1 MSAAP
6 TTDQAQGVAEPE
18 ALAEEFA
25 EPAPSVWSGVRARWQ
40 GRARSSVTLRYVVLP
55 LLTVATVLSVG
66 YLARTRL
73 VLGPKLAEVMA
84 READQRGVDLYVGG
98 MKPVGLTG
106 IRFEQVRARVHRGHA
121 SVDARIDS
129 VDVYPDVLA
138 SLRRGKLV
146 PARIALD
153 GGHVVLSRGAEAA
166 RNDVTKGGDKG
177 SAGGASVG
185 GIEKLEFVGRDLS
198 VELRAGRAFAST
210 RPLTM
215 RRVEVRVE
223 PARGLEPRSMSAYG
237 ELPDGTPFALSSS
250 DHASGGTEF
259 VLEPSGK
266 ARFDKWFKD
275 QLPFAMQAERVTL
288 CARCG
293 RDAIA
298 LDGVEVVLPTF
309 GPGLGVE
316 TPRALV
322 EWDGAQASLELT
334 DVAIA
339 EQEADGAQVRMEHA
353 GVSFDTGSGT
363 YHGEV
368 EVRERAG
375 EGSLVVDLMWDAPA
389 RQLSG
394 EMTAK
399 GFKAGPLFALLQ
411 VDPLLHEGL
420 IDGSIRATA
429 DLSADVLDLTV
440 DARAEGAAATLPFIT
455 DERVEVESMAVAAE
469 AVIDLTARAVSVT
482 GGMFQLAEVA
492 PLMFDGR
499 VVDAL
504 GAYDFDAH
512 VWSKSVEAEDLRRAL
527 PAQIARPLAG
537 ALLEGAF
544 GFDVRVGGHTA
555 YPDALRLDID
565 FDEHDVTVVRDAPMA
580 NVRALAAT
588 GAPWVGEGSEL
599 LQPSQGDWVELSS
612 LPSHVPNTL
621 LAAEDAAF
629 KRHHGFDFG
638 GLRRA
643 MVHNMKVRRMERG
656 GSTITQQLIKNLF
669 LTRNKTAL
677 RKLQE
682 AYLTWR
688 IESELSKERILELY
702 VNIAHWG
709 KEMRGLGPAA
719 RHYFKSEPGELTA
732 EQTALLATILPNPV
746 RYGGHIERGFIASSR
761 VTKFE
766 HVMANLRYLGIIS
779 RDTYKANMRA
789 AWRGEIGGLKLTV
802 CADDEDAPDGA
813 DACVAV
819 AAGEL

>member
-6 TTDQAQGVAEPE
+6 TTDPAQAVPEPE
-18 ALAEEFA
+18 APAEELA
-25 EPAPSVWSGVRARWQ
+25 APAPSAWSGVRARWR
-40 GRARSSVTLRYVVLP
+40 GRARSSGTLRFVVLP
-55 LLTVATVLSVG
+55 LLAVATALSMG

-84 READQRGVDLYVGG
+84 READRRGVDLYVGE

-106 IRFEQVRARVHRGHA
+106 VRFERVRARAHSGHA
-121 SVDARIDS
+121 GMDARIDA
-129 VDVYPDVLA
+129 VDVYPDLLA
-138 SLRRGKLV
+138 SLRSGRPV
-146 PARIALD
+146 PARIALE
-153 GGHVVLSRGAEAA
+153 GGHVVLSRGAESTA
-166 RNDVTKGGDKG
+166 RKASGGAKGGGG
-177 SAGGASVG
+177 SGTVG
-185 GIEKLEFVGRDLS
+185 GIEQLEFVGRDLS

-210 RPLTM
+210 RPLKM
-215 RRVEVRVE
+215 RRVEVRIE
-223 PARGLEPRSMSAYG
+223 PSRGLEPRSMSAYG

-288 CARCG
+288 CAGCG

-353 GVSFDTGSGT
+353 GVSFDTSSGT

-368 EVRERAG
+368 EVRERSG
-375 EGSLVVDLMWDAPA
+375 EGSLVVDLTWDSPA

-411 VDPLLHEGL
+411 VDPLLHAGL
-420 IDGSIRATA
+420 IDGSVRATA

-455 DERVEVESMAVAAE
+455 DERVEVESMAVSAE
-469 AVIDLTARAVSVT
+469 AVVDLTARAVSVT

-499 VVDAL
+499 VVDAR

-512 VWSKSVEAEDLRRAL
+512 VWSKAVDAEALRRAL

-537 ALLEGAF
+537 AELAGAF

-612 LPSHVPNTL
+612 LPVHVPNTL

-629 KRHHGFDFG
+629 KRHDGFDFR

-709 KEMRGLGPAA
+709 TDMRGLGPAA
-719 RHYFKSEPGELTA
+719 RHYFKSEPGELTV

-766 HVMANLRYLGIIS
+766 HVMANLRYLGVIS
-779 RDTYKANMRA
+779 RDTYRANMRA

-819 AAGEL
+819 ASGEL